1 MARLI
6 VNKHFDK
13 HNDASNGFSTEQ
25 EYSLGEIII
34 CNDKEN
40 PSIYIKNSDY
50 DSVGISNVKVTNDDK
65 ILSKNDGG
73 ELYTSIEMVWDDV
86 NNQIKLYGIDKN
98 YPISTIDL
106 FGDNSVGGK
115 IIEKTDRVLNIET
128 IRTDF
133 ENCPDNLLPDK
144 NYFKITIFSN
154 GKESIQYIPYLIEEN
169 DVTINGD
176 DVIIVNNTVSGVTIS
191 HNTIDHVVNTNN
203 TSNFGQSTYIQS
215 IEVTDEGHIASITQA
230 TLPTPSTTLQKD
242 MSFKAQEGYYVYD
255 VNPNENVGLGYTV
268 TYREL
273 PQTDIDVV
281 NNTGDNKES
290 SFDFISEI
298 SSDGNTILYKQAT
311 VDFGKYYTKQESED
325 KFVDT
330 TELEQKLKNLGLTE
344 DGKLPEIEITVDN
357 SEVGEGKYVSD
368 VQVNSID
375 KTKIKLITNDLGL
388 NKYVAKNDV
397 STENSE
403 VLAWGESK
411 EIVTIADK
419 AITATLPS
427 KPGVVVTTEDDED
440 SNVILV
446 GVEESSEETDEIK
459 FKKKNFNFNDVL
471 TNKNVI
477 VYNDSLEWGKAVD
490 IAKVGDKIVQATL
503 PSNIL
508 NIENS
513 EDTIGTSVVTNISV
527 DEADPTK
534 LKVNYENII
543 PKDYLVE
550 DDLKGYLKNN
560 NIEVT
565 ETNSNIEN
573 KYIKTISKTITES
586 DNVAFNVEYDSFN
599 DTLDEIVTIPS
610 EVPVLEWDK
619 ETAIGKIGNKEIK
632 VQMPSKPEE
641 ADGNTLYKLETV
653 QDGERIK
660 VTLTETQNVDE
671 QGGTV
676 EINLT
681 EYVTNNDI
689 QGMNLVKSDTLNS
702 YALKSEI
709 PSITITGNTDDSG
722 FVSNID
728 VNGHTITV
736 TKTEVS
742 FKETPL
748 TIVSE
753 GEGEFIKSIKTGGTN
768 GHDIVLQKGD
778 AQLQLDVTN
787 KHATLRPGE
796 STTIAEIN
804 GNVISVMLDPN
815 LTTNTGETPTIKTYR
830 LEQVNESDTKTTIT
844 LYDELNAD
852 CGNAI
857 IDTSKYITDDIL
869 SNKGYITNTELEGKG
884 YITDTALEGYVT
896 NDELSKKGYITD
908 TVLTNKGYITST
920 ELEGKNY
927 ITDTELESK
936 GYVTDDDLSKKGYIT
951 DTVLDTKGYI
961 TDTVLSS
968 KGYITDTILEGK
980 DYVTNDELTKK
991 GYITDTELEGK
1002 NYVTDTTLE
1011 SKGYITDTALEG
1023 YVTNDDL
1030 SKKGYIT
1037 DTALEGKNYVT
1048 DTVLSGKGYITNTE
1062 LEGKGY
1068 VTDDDLSKKNFIT
1081 TGDTITIEQHYS
1093 PTDSKIEVF
1102 EATDG
1107 NYISKIKYDAKNHI
1121 VGIDSKEIPETKY
1134 TAGDFISV
1142 NNKVVSVLTGNTGN
1156 SVAVGNHTHE
1166 NLYQPIG
1173 EYLVENDLGVLTFE
1187 SGVFTGATFKST
1199 NSTTV
1204 KIPTLISHLTN
1215 DTEFIT
1221 KNDVGV
1227 TKISYKAG
1235 DCLEGSGEI
1244 VDEGIITFSHSKLKE
1259 SVDNK
1264 NAISLDNND
1273 EFIAITAVNK
1283 DEFGHVT
1290 DVTTST
1296 YTLPLID
1303 LSKKAD
1309 SIHKHSKTD
1318 ITDFAHNHSIN
1329 EITGIDDKIASYLAA
1344 NDAMIFKGVINE
1356 SSNLPIISEIGW
1368 AFKSNV
1374 KSVIFGESIE
1384 IGDLIICIADNE
1396 GAELTAENFSDFW
1409 TIVQTNTD
1417 GVVVG
1422 PSSSVTGN
1430 IPIFDGTTGKLIK
1443 DSGLSIKTSVPEN
1456 ALFTDTNY
1464 YLTDINGSANGE
1476 VTLTRNGLDSL
1487 MWNTKH
1493 THNEY
1498 VLNTVFEENE
1508 FVVSEALNDI
1518 NETLND
1524 LNDELAK
1531 YAKKTELPGV
1541 FTGATSSEAGIM
1553 GLVPAPTTDDTA
1565 KFLKADGSWGTPL
1578 NTVNTAGSFH
1588 DTGKLYFIGAK
1599 NQTDNELD
1607 GIVTYSNSAVY
1618 MREGDIYANAIFVN
1632 SIDDYH
1638 YDDGNKISEYIDE
1651 QAKYT
1656 ISENSFNKLYLLGAE
1671 EQNTKSL
1678 TKSHIQVYMEK
1689 GSLYALG
1696 YYQTSDERC
1705 KDFGEDIEID
1715 FDKLKEIPKK
1725 YFTWKSDDTKK
1736 VDLGTS
1742 AQKVRELYPELV
1754 GGDDDTTLSV
1764 DYAKLSIV
1772 ALKAVDKLHE
1782 ENEMF
1787 KAELDMI
1794 KKHLGL

>member
-6 VNKHFDK
+6 VNKHFGE
-13 HNDASNGFSTEQ
+13 HNNAANGFSTEQ

-40 PSIYIKNSDY
+40 PSIYIKDTENKSI
-50 DSVGISNVKVTNDDK
+50 GISNVKVINDDK

-73 ELYTSIEMVWDDV
+73 ELYTSIKMVWDDV

-106 FGDNSVGGK
+106 FGDNSVGEK
-115 IIEKTDRVLNIET
+115 IIENTDRVLNIET

-133 ENCPDNLLPDK
+133 ENCPDGLLPDK

-169 DVTINGD
+169 DVTIIGD
-176 DVIIVNNTVSGVTIS
+176 DVIIVNNTVSGITIS

-230 TLPTPSTTLQKD
+230 TLPTPISTLQKD

-273 PQTDIDVV
+273 PQTHIDVV
-281 NNTGDNKES
+281 NNTGDDKES
-290 SFDFISEI
+290 TLDFISEI
-298 SSDGNTILYKQAT
+298 NSDGNTILYKQAT
-311 VDFGKYYTKQESED
+311 VDFGKYYTKQESDD

-330 TELEQKLKNLGLTE
+330 TELEQKLKNLGMTE
-344 DGKLPEIEITVDN
+344 DGTLPEIEITVDN
-357 SEVGEGKYVSD
+357 SEVGEGKYISD
-368 VQVNSID
+368 IQVNSID
-375 KTKIKLITNDLGL
+375 KTKIKLITNDLEL

-397 STENSE
+397 STDNSE

-411 EIVTIADK
+411 KIVTIADK

-427 KPGVVVTTEDDED
+427 KPGVIVTTEDDEE

-446 GVEESSEETDEIK
+446 GVEESSEETNEIK

-471 TNKNVI
+471 GNKDV
-477 VYNDSLEWGKAVD
+477 VVFNDSLEWGKAVD
-490 IAKVGDKIVQATL
+490 IAKVGDKTVKATL

-508 NIENS
+508 NIINS
-513 EDTIGTSVVTNISV
+513 EDTIGTSVVTNISL
-527 DEADPTK
+527 DETDPTK

-550 DDLKGYLKNN
+550 DDLKDYLKSS

-599 DTLDEIVTIPS
+599 DTLDEIVTVPS

-653 QDGERIK
+653 QDGDKIQ

-676 EINLT
+676 EINLA
-681 EYVTNNDI
+681 EYVTNSDI
-689 QGMNLVKSDTLNS
+689 QTMDLVKSDTLNS

-748 TIVSE
+748 KIVSE
-753 GEGEFIKSIKTGGTN
+753 GEGEFIKSITTGGTN

-778 AQLQLDVTN
+778 AQFQLDVSN
-787 KHATLRPGE
+787 KNATLVPGVN
-796 STTIAEIN
+796 TTIAEIN

-815 LTTNTGETPTIKTYR
+815 LTTNTGDTPTIKTYR
-830 LEQVNESDTKTTIT
+830 LEQVNDTETKTIIT
-844 LYDELNAD
+844 LYDELNVD

-869 SNKGYITNTELEGKG
+869 S
-884 YITDTALEGYVT
+884 
-896 NDELSKKGYITD
+896 
-908 TVLTNKGYITST
+908 
-920 ELEGKNY
+920 
-927 ITDTELESK
+927 
-936 GYVTDDDLSKKGYIT
+936 
-951 DTVLDTKGYI
+951 TKGYI
-961 TDTVLSS
+961 TDTVL
-968 KGYITDTILEGK
+968 EGK
-980 DYVTNDELTKK
+980 DYVTN
-991 GYITDTELEGK
+991 TELE
-1002 NYVTDTTLE
+1002 
-1011 SKGYITDTALEG
+1011 SKD
-1023 YVTNDDL
+1023 
-1030 SKKGYIT
+1030 
-1037 DTALEGKNYVT
+1037 
-1048 DTVLSGKGYITNTE
+1048 
-1062 LEGKGY
+1062 Y
-1068 VTDDDLSKKNFIT
+1068 VTDDELSKKNFIT

-1093 PTDSKIEVF
+1093 PTDSNIKIF

-1134 TAGDFISV
+1134 TAGDFISIE
-1142 NNKVVSVLTGNTGN
+1142 NKVVSIITGNTDN

-1173 EYLVENDLGVLTFE
+1173 EYLVENDLGTLTFE
-1187 SGVFTGATFKST
+1187 SGVFTGATFKPT

-1227 TKISYKAG
+1227 TSIRYKAG

-1244 VDEGIITFSHSKLKE
+1244 VGEGTITFSHSKIKE
-1259 SVDNK
+1259 SVDNEK
-1264 NAISLDNND
+1264 AISLDNND
-1273 EFIAITAVNK
+1273 EFTAITAVNK

-1290 DVTTST
+1290 GVTTST

-1303 LSKKAD
+1303 LTKKAD
-1309 SIHKHSKTD
+1309 LTHS
-1318 ITDFAHNHSIN
+1318 HSIN

-1356 SSNLPIISEIGW
+1356 SSNLPTISEIGW
-1368 AFKSNV
+1368 TFKSNV

-1396 GAELTAENFSDFW
+1396 GTDLTAENFSDFW

-1422 PSSSVTGN
+1422 PSSSVAGN

-1443 DSGLSIKTSVPEN
+1443 DSGLSVKTSVPEN
-1456 ALFTDTNY
+1456 ALFTDNNN
-1464 YLTDINGSANGE
+1464 YLTDVSGSANGE
-1476 VTLTRNGLDSL
+1476 VTFAREGLDSL
-1487 MWNTKH
+1487 VWNTKH

-1498 VLNTVFEENE
+1498 ILKTAFEEEELVIAEAFNDLN
-1508 FVVSEALNDI
+1508 EALNDLDYD
-1518 NETLND
+1518 LND
-1524 LNDELAK
+1524 LKNDYDASTEVTASALNTINDTLANCALK
-1531 YAKKTELPGV
+1531 SDIPGV
-1541 FTGATSSEAGIM
+1541 FTGATSTVDGNA
-1553 GLVPAPTTDDTA
+1553 GLVPAPI
-1565 KFLKADGSWGTPL
+1565 KKQENYFLKGNGTWGTPT
-1578 NTVNTAGSFH
+1578 NTVCTAGSFN

-1599 NQTDNELD
+1599 GQTDNELD
-1607 GIVTYSNSAVY
+1607 GIVTYSNSDVY
-1618 MREGDIYANAIFVN
+1618 MENGTIYANSIYVN
-1632 SIDDYH
+1632 DIDNYC
-1638 YDDGNKISEYIDE
+1638 YSDGNKLSDYIE
-1651 QAKYT
+1651 GQAKYT
-1656 ISENSFNKLYLLGAE
+1656 ISENSLNKIYLIGAE
-1671 EQNTKSL
+1671 EQGTKSL
-1678 TKSHIQVYMEK
+1678 SKSHVSVYMEK
-1689 GSLYALG
+1689 GSLYALS

-1715 FDKLKEIPKK
+1715 FDKLKSIPKK
-1725 YFTWKSDDTKK
+1725 YFTWKSDETKK

-1764 DYAKLSIV
+1764 DYAKLSII

-1782 ENEMF
+1782 ENEML